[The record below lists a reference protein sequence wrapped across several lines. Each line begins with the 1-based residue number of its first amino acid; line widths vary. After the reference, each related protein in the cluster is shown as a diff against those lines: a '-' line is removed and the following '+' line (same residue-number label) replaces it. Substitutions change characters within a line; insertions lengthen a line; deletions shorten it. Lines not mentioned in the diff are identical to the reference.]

1 MNEPASHVSGQNR
14 KGAPQLAP
22 DGKDGETLLR
32 LPIDRVKPYG
42 RNPRCSPH
50 PQYAR
55 LKASIR
61 ADGMG
66 QPLVVTQCPG
76 EADYTVGA
84 GGNTRLQILQELYQE
99 TGEERFSEALC
110 VCRPWTGEASVLLAH
125 LKENDLR
132 ADLTFF
138 DKAMAVHQT
147 RELFEEELGKGSL
160 TQTRLAELL
169 KERGYGLSQ
178 GLISQMAYAVERLL
192 PLLPNALYGGMGR
205 PQVERLRQIEK
216 AARALWLDRAIDTE
230 AELETTLTAL
240 CRRYDGPELDFDG
253 LRRALEA
260 EIAERAEISL
270 HAAHLDLQAR
280 LGRSGPEELV
290 QAEQA
295 SSAGSSNAQPNQ
307 GAPSRA
313 PVSRESSAPEPLVE
327 KPRASEP
334 RSPETGEQVLEE
346 TTEGVAEGSPSAKSS
361 QTAVP
366 VVPTEPSNLEA
377 SSPESKVPTDLK
389 SLRARAWTLA
399 SRLAQR
405 NGLGELIQPLVGEG
419 LGFMLTDVPDPALVD
434 QLDEDALA
442 QVSMVWWHL
451 AAASELTVAPVA
463 RLLPQLTEGA
473 VLQRALED
481 QDAGLLFSSVWTL
494 DPGHTGYRL
503 WRRLDEPAWRD
514 LLALME
520 TYRALHR
527 LADSTSQP
535 LWP

>member
-1 MNEPASHVSGQNR
+1 MSEPTSQVSGQDR
-14 KGAPQLAP
+14 KRTPQLP
-22 DGKDGETLLR
+22 PHGKDGEMLLH
-32 LPIDRVKPYG
+32 LPLDHIKPYG
-42 RNPRCSPH
+42 RNPRRSPH

-84 GGNTRLQILQELYQE
+84 GGNTRLQILQELYEE
-99 TGEERFSEALC
+99 TSEDRFSEALC
-110 VCRPWTGEASVLLAH
+110 VCRPWSGEAAVLLAH

-132 ADLTFF
+132 GDLTFL
-138 DKAMAVHQT
+138 DKALAVQEA
-147 RELFEEELGKGSL
+147 RALLEEELGGGSL

-192 PLLPNALYGGMGR
+192 PLLPNALRGGLGR
-205 PQVERLRQIEK
+205 PQVERLRQLEK
-216 AARALWLDRAIDTE
+216 AARSLWLERAIDTE
-230 AELETTLTAL
+230 DELETTLTAL
-240 CRRYDGPELDFDG
+240 CQRYDGPELDFDG

-270 HAAHLDLQAR
+270 HAAHLDLQSR
-280 LGRSGPEELV
+280 LGRGEPEDAIRHEESPTIGRPD
-290 QAEQA
+290 APP
-295 SSAGSSNAQPNQ
+295 SQ

-313 PVSRESSAPEPLVE
+313 PVSTESSAPEPTVA
-327 KPRASEP
+327 KPKASEP
-334 RSPETGEQVLEE
+334 RSPEKGEPALEE
-346 TTEGVAEGSPSAKSS
+346 PPEGVAEGSPSANNR
-361 QTAVP
+361 QIAAP
-366 VVPTEPSNLEA
+366 VVSTEPSN
-377 SSPESKVPTDLK
+377 PEPLPTESTAPMDLK

-405 NGLGELIQPLVGEG
+405 NGLGELIQPLAGEG
-419 LGFMLTDVPDPALVD
+419 LGFVLTDVPDPALVD

-442 QVSMVWWHL
+442 QVSMVWWQL
-451 AAASELTVAPVA
+451 AAACELTVAPVA
-463 RLLPQLTEGA
+463 RLLPQLTEGS
-473 VLQRALED
+473 VLHRALED

-494 DPGHTGYRL
+494 DPGHTGFRL

-527 LADSTSQP
+527 LSESSRQP